1 MFAKLSL
8 FALCALSMV
17 DASPYHMECAN
28 NLEAG
33 LTEVDLSM
41 KVEVALQP
49 IQPVQL
55 INMGFDG
62 VAYVPT
68 HLELGRVVGVFHR
81 QVVPSQARPAQ
92 PQWMM
97 YRDPM
102 APDQLNKF
110 IIKNIG
116 MDAWLFVGEYGML
129 TVRSGLQPSEATVFT
144 WAQSGSGPDEKVIKL
159 PDADRV
165 WEAIRFGGKVINYL
179 GALRPADG
187 GEYQHWKFSMV
198 EN

>member
-33 LTEVDLSM
+33 LTQVDLSM
-41 KVEVALQP
+41 KVEAALQP

-55 INMGFDG
+55 INMRFDG

-68 HLELGRVVGVFHR
+68 HLEESWVYFTDK
-81 QVVPSQARPAQ
+81 SYQAKHA
-92 PQWMM
+92 QWMM